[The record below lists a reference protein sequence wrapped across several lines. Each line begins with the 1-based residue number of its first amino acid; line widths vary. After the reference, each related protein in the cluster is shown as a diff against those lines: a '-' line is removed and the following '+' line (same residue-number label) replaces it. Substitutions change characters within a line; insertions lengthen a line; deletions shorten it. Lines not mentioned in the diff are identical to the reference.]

1 MVFVESK
8 LFTKLLP
15 DYMDDDEYRLFQQT
29 LLMRPEIGDLIQGT
43 NGLRKVRWRIKGKG
57 KRGGIRMIYYFL
69 SSHLRFYMLTI
80 YAKGQV
86 TDLKADEK
94 KALARLMQE
103 WKNEQETKFI

>member
-15 DYMDDDEYRLFQQT
+15 DFLDDDEYRLFQQT
-29 LLMRPEIGDLIQGT
+29 LLMRPEIGDLIQ
-43 NGLRKVRWRIKGKG
+43 G

-86 TDLKADEK
+86 TNLKADEK

-103 WKNEQETKFI
+103 WKNEQET